1 MQMRPLGRL
10 INLIEASG
18 YRVQHHYDDMVF
30 VEHTAFFFR
39 FDNDMVDRIHVH
51 FNIECHQEAKDVI
64 RESLMA
70 RAGDEDLELI
80 VSDDFRFLE
89 PDTANEKLK
98 IAFLKS

>member
-10 INLIEASG
+10 LNLIESTG
-18 YRVQHHYDDMVF
+18 YRAQHHYDDLVF

-51 FNIECHQEAKDVI
+51 FNIECHQEARDVI
-64 RESLMA
+64 TEILMA

-80 VSDDFRFLE
+80 VSEDFRFLD

-98 IAFLKS
+98 IAFLGS